1 MKKYDFSSLKYSIF
15 FVKLLQG
22 GENVSKFKNKTLK
35 YLFSHALSR
44 ELFKEKIYEKLGVDL
59 SKYILLTKDNDA
71 KNDENYK
78 LNIVLLNKNNIVVL
92 CENNIKNKRIAKE
105 YTTRIKENG
114 ISIKNDYIK
123 NPKSTTL
130 VFSR

>member
-1 MKKYDFSSLKYSIF
+1 MKYYLF
-15 FVKLLQG
+15 FVKLLLG
-22 GENVSKFKNKTLK
+22 GENMSKSKNKTLK
-35 YLFSHALSR
+35 YFFSHALSR
-44 ELFKEKIYEKLGVDL
+44 ELFKEKIYEKIGVDL

-71 KNDENYK
+71 ENDENYK
-78 LNIVLLNKNNIVVL
+78 LNVVLLNKNNIVVL
-92 CENNIKNKRIAKE
+92 CENNIKNKRVAKE
-105 YTTRIKENG
+105 YITRIKENG